1 MEVFA
6 LEIYTP
12 YRLFYRGEVESV
24 VVTLIDGDAGVY
36 ANHAPFT
43 APVTTGILTFKDK
56 KGDGK
61 YAVISEGII
70 EVKKR
75 KAVILADSANWPEEI
90 DKDRALAAKAESEK
104 IINES
109 NFKLDAEKA
118 HKKLKRAQMRLKL
131 LEILATTAPS
141 GNYGQR

>member
-6 LEIYTP
+6 FEVYTP
-12 YRLFYRGEVESV
+12 YRLFYRGEVELV
-24 VVTLIDGDAGVY
+24 VVTLIDGDAGIY

-43 APVTTGILTFKDK
+43 APVTTGILRFKDK
-56 KGDGK
+56 KGAWK

-75 KAVILADSANWPEEI
+75 KAVILSDSANWPEEI
-90 DKDRALAAKAESEK
+90 DSSRALAAKAESEK

-131 LEILATTAPS
+131 LEMLKTAVPPV
-141 GNYGQR
+141 NHAEC